1 MRVVE
6 LAWSGR
12 RLITIKHLVCSIE
25 LDDGSRA
32 QTGKI
37 AVMPYKFLGVRSLL
51 TSLGPVAAGTVIF
64 TS

>member
-25 LDDGSRA
+25 LDDGSGLNG
-32 QTGKI
+32 GKLRLCLI
-37 AVMPYKFLGVRSLL
+37 VPGPAITL